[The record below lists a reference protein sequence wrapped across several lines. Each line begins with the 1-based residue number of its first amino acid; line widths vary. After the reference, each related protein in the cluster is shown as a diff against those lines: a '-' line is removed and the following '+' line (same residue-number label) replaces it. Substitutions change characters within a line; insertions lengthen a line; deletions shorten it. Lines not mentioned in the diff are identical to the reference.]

1 MAKLLKI
8 DFINSIT
15 DLGGRWSE
23 DRDCEKMDDLKTKLK
38 VDVTKDGCTETKGF
52 GAISGTTGTRS
63 CSSHEN
69 DAIFWASVFRI
80 ICILYHV
87 HHRIT
92 TSL

>member
-52 GAISGTTGTRS
+52 GAISGTTICYCHTDL
-63 CSSHEN
+63 CNSSERIHILN
-69 DAIFWASVFRI
+69 TKTWFCGFLILLYFR
-80 ICILYHV
+80 L
-87 HHRIT
+87 
-92 TSL
+92 